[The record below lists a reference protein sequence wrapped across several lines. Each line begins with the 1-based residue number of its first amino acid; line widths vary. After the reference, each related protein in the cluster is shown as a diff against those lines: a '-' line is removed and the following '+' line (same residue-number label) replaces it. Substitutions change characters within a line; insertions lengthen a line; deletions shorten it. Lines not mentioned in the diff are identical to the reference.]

1 MKQSLKSTVVLVC
14 ICAVMAVM
22 LALTNAIT
30 APVIE
35 KNQASAANA
44 ALLQVARAFIRNHAG
59 CRRGFRCFPVFLRH
73 PSQGCFIGIRQDDA
87 PPPSMMLPLP
97 GRTRTSGGSA
107 LFFRRAAEP
116 ARGFPASCAASGRP
130 SRVFPPRRTPVPP
143 DSGGP
148 GFPPGRC
155 RLSRPGGRAAGKSR

>member
-44 ALLQVARAFIRNHAG
+44 ALLQVMPEGQDFEKMDISGYTLPATVTEAYKEAG
-59 CRRGFRCFPVFLRH
+59 GGYVFTLNTT
-73 PSQGCFIGIRQDDA
+73 G
-87 PPPSMMLPLP
+87 
-97 GRTRTSGGSA
+97 
-107 LFFRRAAEP
+107 
-116 ARGFPASCAASGRP
+116 
-130 SRVFPPRRTPVPP
+130 
-143 DSGGP
+143 
-148 GFPPGRC
+148 
-155 RLSRPGGRAAGKSR
+155 